1 MKVFDS
7 EQIRNIAL
15 AGHGDSGK
23 TSLVSALLYSAG
35 AVNRLG
41 RVEDGNTVTDCDE
54 DEIERQI
61 TINTSLAHLEW
72 QGVKINVMDTP
83 GYRTFILDTKASMV
97 ASETAVVVVDAV
109 AGVEVQ
115 TERVW
120 SFAEEFQMPR
130 AVVLNKL
137 DRERARFSRSLES
150 LQSDLGR
157 TVTPVQLPIG
167 EEKDFRGVV
176 DLIRGKAY
184 VYETDGSGN
193 FKEEAIPDE
202 LQSEA
207 ETRREQLI
215 EMIAESD
222 DGLMEKFFESGT
234 LSDEDLL
241 RGLRKSVQSS
251 SIFPMFCVSATS
263 NCGTKQLLD
272 WIVAL
277 LPNPLERAV
286 VPVVDAQS
294 KEQKEIQIQKDGPT
308 AVFVFKTLADPF
320 AGRINLVKVI
330 SGTLKSDVTLKN
342 LTKNTDERVG
352 TLQVMQGKTNEAISE
367 ARAGDI
373 CALFKL
379 KETVTGNTLTEGNFG
394 ALFREV
400 EFPEPAISFAIEPKS
415 RGDEDK
421 MGHALTRLLEEDPSL
436 RFRRDA
442 QTNEFLLS
450 GSGQLHIEV
459 AVGKLKKKFGVEV
472 ILKTPK
478 VPYHE
483 TITGTADV
491 QGRHKKQTGGHGQFG
506 DCKIQV
512 EPLGRDE
519 GFEFA
524 NKIFGGAIPRNYIP
538 AVEKGIVEAAEKGFL
553 AGYPVVDFK
562 VVLHDGSYHNVD
574 SSEMA
579 FKIAGA
585 LAFKKAMEKCKPVLL
600 EPVMAVEIYV
610 PEESA
615 GDIMGDL
622 NGRRGRILGMD
633 VKGSM
638 QVVRAQVPLAEM
650 LNYAPTLTSMTGG
663 RGSYHMESSHYDI
676 VPQQLVERIVAEA
689 RQEKEEKS
697 A

>member
-72 QGVKINVMDTP
+72 QGIKINLLDTP

-97 ASETAVVVVDAV
+97 AAETAMVVVDATT
-109 AGVEVQ
+109 GVEVQ

-120 SFAEEFQMPR
+120 SFAEGFQMPR
-130 AVVLNKL
+130 VVVLNKL
-137 DRERARFSRSLES
+137 DRERAGFSRSLES
-150 LQSDLGR
+150 LQSGLGR
-157 TVTPVQLPIG
+157 TVTLVQLPIG

-251 SIFPMFCVSATS
+251 SIFPMFCVSSTS

-272 WIVAL
+272 WIVDL

-286 VPVVDAQS
+286 VPIVDAES
-294 KEQKEIQIQKDGPT
+294 KEHKDTQIQKDGPT

-320 AGRINLVKVI
+320 AGRINLAKVI

-342 LTKNTDERVG
+342 LNKDTDERVG
-352 TLQVMQGKTNEAISE
+352 TLQVMQGKTNEAVPE

-379 KETVTGNTLTEGNFG
+379 KETVTGNTLTDGNFE

-421 MGHALTRLLEEDPSL
+421 MGHALARLLEEDPSL

-506 DCKIQV
+506 DCKIKV
-512 EPLGRDE
+512 EPLSRDA
-519 GFEFA
+519 GFEFV

-562 VVLHDGSYHNVD
+562 VILHDGSYHNVD

-585 LAFKKAMEKCKPVLL
+585 VAFRKAMEKCKPVLL
-600 EPVMAVEIYV
+600 EPIMAVEIYV

-663 RGSYHMESSHYDI
+663 RGNYHMESSHYDI